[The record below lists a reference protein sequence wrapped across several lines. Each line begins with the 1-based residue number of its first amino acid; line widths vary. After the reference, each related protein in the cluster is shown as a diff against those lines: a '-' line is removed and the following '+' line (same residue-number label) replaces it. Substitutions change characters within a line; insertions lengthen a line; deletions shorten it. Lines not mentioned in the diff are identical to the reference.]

1 MAAPSIAALLDYE
14 TNIEDALATYLA
26 AQIAST
32 QVLTT
37 RTLIATEE
45 ILETPRVTVSVNV
58 TGTNPNQQA
67 TRTTDSAEYDAHKM
81 GTVSLVAVIRRNASG
96 QSMTTLRGGL
106 RKAMLAATAALTAV
120 NLPYYQIVTL
130 REAASSAGIN
140 ADNDEVYYTLNYNLE
155 FFIKPDQWA
164 AS

>member
-26 AQIAST
+26 AQIGSA

-37 RTLIATEE
+37 RTLISSEE
-45 ILETPRVTVSVNV
+45 ILETPRVTVAVNV
-58 TGTNPNQQA
+58 TGTNPDQQA
-67 TRTTDSAEYDAHKM
+67 SRDTDGAEYDSHKM
-81 GTVSLVAVIRRNASG
+81 GSVSLVAVMRRNASG

-106 RKAMLAATAALTAV
+106 RKAMLSATAALTAV

-130 REAASSAGIN
+130 REAASSAGF
-140 ADNDEVYYTLNYNLE
+140 DKENDEIFMTLNYNLE

>member
-26 AQIAST
+26 AQISST

-37 RTLIATEE
+37 RTLLTAEE
-45 ILETPRVTVSVNV
+45 SLETPRVTVAVQIG
-58 TGTNPNQQA
+58 GTDPNQQNN
-67 TRTTDSAEYDAHKM
+67 RTTDGAEYDSHKT
-81 GTVSLVAVIRRNASG
+81 GTLTLVAVMRRNASG
-96 QSMTTLRGGL
+96 QSMTTLRGGI
-106 RKAMLAATAALTAV
+106 RKAMLSATAALTAS
-120 NLPYYQIVTL
+120 NLPYYQVTL
-130 REAASSAGIN
+130 LREGSCVAGFD
-140 ADNDEVYYTLNYNLE
+140 ATNDELSYTLNYSLE

>member
-26 AQIAST
+26 AQITST

-37 RTLIATEE
+37 RTLISTEE
-45 ILETPRVTVSVNV
+45 ILETPRVTVAVNV

-67 TRTTDSAEYDAHKM
+67 IRTTDSAEYDAHKL
-81 GTVSLVAVIRRNASG
+81 GNVSLVAVMRRNASG

-106 RKAMLAATAALTAV
+106 RKAMLSATAALTAV
-120 NLPYYQIVTL
+120 NLPYDQIVTL

-140 ADNDEVYYTLNYNLE
+140 AENDEVYYTLNYNLE